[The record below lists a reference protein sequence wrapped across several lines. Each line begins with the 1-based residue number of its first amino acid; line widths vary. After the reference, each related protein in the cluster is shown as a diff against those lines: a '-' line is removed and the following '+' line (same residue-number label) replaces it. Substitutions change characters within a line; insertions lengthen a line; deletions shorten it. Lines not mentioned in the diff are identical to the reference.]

1 MDPAQLKASY
11 DQTQYLSDM
20 IGNVDKDL
28 LKSQSYQNT
37 EGLKSQQQQT
47 QNILDSQERAQ
58 YASESRTNRGFQAV
72 IENIGDKAA
81 NLKESVLTGAK
92 DNLAATER
100 VGGSLDTTA
109 YRIAGQHDQNI
120 YRSTQAIQQGQ
131 SEAMR
136 QLETDIAQVQL
147 ESQKS
152 TNELIGYLKLGGDQ
166 NWSNFANLT
175 KDIYQTKADTILSTT
190 NQYAI
195 LAKQAS
201 DNTAAIQIE
210 AMRNKGD
217 LAKQMAFEYS
227 SLKDKI
233 SDSESNIKEVLRA
246 QESDRLRDVLRATE
260 HKSLYF
266 ELKNHHGHHRR
277 HHH

>member
-1 MDPAQLKASY
+1 MDPSQLKASY
-11 DQTQYLSDM
+11 DQTQFLSDK
-20 IGNVDKDL
+20 IGKVESDL

-37 EGLKSQQQQT
+37 EGLKSQQHQT

-58 YASESRTNRGFQAV
+58 YAGESRTNKGFQSI
-72 IENIGDKAA
+72 IESISDKAS
-81 NLKESVLTGAK
+81 NLKESVLTGAR

-100 VGGSLDTTA
+100 VGGALDSTA
-109 YRIAGQHDQNI
+109 YRIAGQHDSNI
-120 YRSTQAIQQGQ
+120 YRSTQSIQQGQ

-175 KDIYQTKADTILSTT
+175 KDIYQTKAETILSGT
-190 NQYAI
+190 NQYAT

-201 DNTAAIQIE
+201 DNTAQIQIE
-210 AMRNKGD
+210 AMKNKGD

-233 SDSESNIKEVLRA
+233 SNSESNIKEVLRA
-246 QESDRLRDVLRATE
+246 QESDRLRDVLRASE

>member
-11 DQTQYLSDM
+11 DQTQFLSDK
-20 IGNVDKDL
+20 IGKVESDL

-58 YASESRTNRGFQAV
+58 YAGESRTNRGFQSI
-72 IENIGDKAA
+72 IESVSDKAA
-81 NLKESVLTGAK
+81 NLKESVLTGAR

-100 VGGSLDTTA
+100 VGGALDSTA
-109 YRIAGQHDQNI
+109 YRIAGQHDSNI
-120 YRSTQAIQQGQ
+120 YRSTQSIQQGQ

-175 KDIYQTKADTILSTT
+175 KDIYQTKAETILSGT

-201 DNTAAIQIE
+201 DNTAQIQIE
-210 AMRNKGD
+210 AMKNKGD

-233 SDSESNIKEVLRA
+233 SNSESNIKEVLRT
-246 QESDRLRDVLRATE
+246 QESDRLRDVLRASE

>member
-1 MDPAQLKASY
+1 MDPSQLKASY
-11 DQTQYLSDM
+11 DQTQFLSDK
-20 IGNVDKDL
+20 IGKVESDL

-37 EGLKSQQQQT
+37 EGLKSQQHQT

-58 YASESRTNRGFQAV
+58 YAGESRTNKGFQSI
-72 IENIGDKAA
+72 IESVSDKAS
-81 NLKESVLTGAK
+81 NLKESILTGAR

-100 VGGSLDTTA
+100 VGGSLDSTA
-109 YRIAGQHDQNI
+109 YRIAGQTDNNI
-120 YRSTQAIQQGQ
+120 YRTSQDVRARMSEQFTTLQGDIYNNG
-131 SEAMR
+131 
-136 QLETDIAQVQL
+136 LEG
-147 ESQKS
+147 QKM
-152 TNELIGYLKLGGDQ
+152 TNELIGYLKNQSDH
-166 NWSNFANLT
+166 NWSNFGNLT
-175 KDIYQTKADTILSTT
+175 KDIYQTKAETILSNT

-195 LAKQAS
+195 LVKQAS
-201 DNTAAIQIE
+201 DNTAQIQIE
-210 AMRNKGD
+210 ALKNKGD

-246 QESDRLRDVLRATE
+246 QESDRLRDVLRASE

-266 ELKNHHGHHRR
+266 ELKNHRR

>member
-1 MDPAQLKASY
+1 MDPSQLKASY
-11 DQTQYLSDM
+11 DQTQFLSDK
-20 IGNVDKDL
+20 IGKVESDL

-37 EGLKSQQQQT
+37 EGLKSQQHQT

-58 YASESRTNRGFQAV
+58 YAGESRTNRGFQSI
-72 IENIGDKAA
+72 IESVSDKAS
-81 NLKESVLTGAK
+81 NLKESVLTGAR

-100 VGGSLDTTA
+100 VGGALDSTA
-109 YRIAGQHDQNI
+109 YRIAGQHDSNI
-120 YRSTQAIQQGQ
+120 YRSTQSIQQGQ

-175 KDIYQTKADTILSTT
+175 KDIYQTKAETILSGT
-190 NQYAI
+190 NQYAT

-201 DNTAAIQIE
+201 DNTAQIQIE
-210 AMRNKGD
+210 AMKNKGD

-233 SDSESNIKEVLRA
+233 SNSESNIKEVLRA
-246 QESDRLRDVLRATE
+246 QESDRLRDVLRASE

>member
-1 MDPAQLKASY
+1 MDPSQLKASY
-11 DQTQYLSDM
+11 DQTQFLSDK
-20 IGNVDKDL
+20 IGKVESDL

-37 EGLKSQQQQT
+37 EGLKSQQHQT

-58 YASESRTNRGFQAV
+58 YAGESRTNRGFQSI
-72 IENIGDKAA
+72 IESVSDKAS
-81 NLKESVLTGAK
+81 NLKESVLTGAR

-100 VGGSLDTTA
+100 VGGALDSTA
-109 YRIAGQHDQNI
+109 YRIAGQHDSNI
-120 YRSTQAIQQGQ
+120 YRSTQSIQQGQ

-175 KDIYQTKADTILSTT
+175 KDIYQTKAETILSGT
-190 NQYAI
+190 NQYAT

-201 DNTAAIQIE
+201 DNTAQIQIE
-210 AMRNKGD
+210 AMKNKGD

-233 SDSESNIKEVLRA
+233 SNSESNIKEVLRA
-246 QESDRLRDVLRATE
+246 QESDRLRDVLRASE

-266 ELKNHHGHHRR
+266 ELKNHRR